1 LIVTR
6 NCMLK
11 HLSIHNFVIVD
22 HIELD
27 FLPGFTVLT
36 GETGAGKSILL
47 DALMLALGERGDT
60 QQIRPGCERAE
71 INATFEIHSQQT
83 LIDWLNDHDL
93 QGDPGICLMR
103 RIIESNGR
111 SRSYINGHNATLQ
124 QLRTAGSLLV
134 AIHGQHAHQSLLQR
148 DAQRELLDAYAQCE
162 DLSEN
167 VRSAYQNWQALM
179 QQRIAAE
186 QSSADSQSKRE
197 QLEWQLQE
205 VSALNLT
212 IDEWHTLQT
221 DHARL
226 SHVAS
231 LLSTAENSIELLSE
245 NEQAALSKI
254 HSVHNQLQQ
263 QLEYDPQLKEIVDLL
278 DSTAIQLQE
287 SIYALRD
294 YRQSLDLDPQR
305 LQDAEQR
312 LSAIHSIARK
322 FRIAPEQLPELQIS
336 LENKLQTLNAE
347 SNSEQ
352 LKTLEI
358 EAQTAYLQQAEKLS
372 VARIKAA
379 KSLSLNVTTAMQ
391 TLAMNGGQFAV
402 ELTPLAQSNAT
413 GLEQIEFQIAAHEGL
428 PLQPLNKTVS
438 GGELSRISLALQVIA
453 SKAIHVPTLIFDEVD
468 VGIGGKVAEIVG
480 NLLKKLGKECQV
492 LCITHLPQVAA
503 AGDQQWQVNKM
514 TSTSDAGKPQVLS
527 HIKVLNSHDRIEEIA
542 RMLGGI
548 KITEATRQH
557 AREMLKHNE

>member
-1 LIVTR
+1 
-6 NCMLK
+6 MLK
-11 HLSIHNFVIVD
+11 HLSVHNFVIVD

-47 DALMLALGERGDT
+47 DALMLALGERGDI

-93 QGDPGICLMR
+93 QGDPGVCLMR

>member
-1 LIVTR
+1 
-6 NCMLK
+6 MLK

-47 DALMLALGERGDT
+47 DALMLALGERGDI

-71 INATFEIHSQQT
+71 INATFEIHSQQI

-134 AIHGQHAHQSLLQR
+134 TIHGQHAHQSLLQR

-212 IDEWHTLQT
+212 IDEWHALQT

-245 NEQAALSKI
+245 NEQAALSQI

-278 DSTAIQLQE
+278 DSSAIQLQE

-358 EAQTAYLQQAEKLS
+358 EAQTAYLQRAEKLS

-413 GLEQIEFQIAAHEGL
+413 GLEQIEFQIAPHEGL

>member
-1 LIVTR
+1 
-6 NCMLK
+6 MLK

-47 DALMLALGERGDT
+47 DALMLALGERGDI

-93 QGDPGICLMR
+93 QGDPGVCLMR

-179 QQRIAAE
+179 QQRIAAQ

-212 IDEWHTLQT
+212 IDELHALQT

-245 NEQAALSKI
+245 NEQAALSQI

-263 QLEYDPQLKEIVDLL
+263 QFEYDPQLKEIVDLL

-358 EAQTAYLQQAEKLS
+358 EAQTAYLQRAEKLS

-503 AGDQQWQVNKM
+503 AGDQQWQVNKI

-557 AREMLKHNE
+557 AREILKHNE

>member
-1 LIVTR
+1 MIVTR